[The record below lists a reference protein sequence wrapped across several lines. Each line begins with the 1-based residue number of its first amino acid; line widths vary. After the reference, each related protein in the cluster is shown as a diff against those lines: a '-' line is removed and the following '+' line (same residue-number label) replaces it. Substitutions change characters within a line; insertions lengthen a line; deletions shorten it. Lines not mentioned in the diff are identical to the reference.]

1 MKITIDFENGQPA
14 EVIEN
19 VMDYAVFGKDDLI
32 RDFNEIMEG
41 QITWDDLSVA
51 EQDEM
56 YQTVKKNISYFDSLC
71 SSEDFYGEVRGAIT
85 EVGIDQRKD
94 VNGFN

>member
-14 EVIEN
+14 EVIED

-51 EQDEM
+51 NQDDL
-56 YQTVKKNISYFDSLC
+56 YRTVKKNISYFESLC
-71 SSEDFYGEVRGAIT
+71 SSEDFYGEVRSAIS
-85 EVGIDQRKD
+85 ELGLDELEG
-94 VNGFN
+94 VNGTK